1 MAGMRSRSTRTTLR
15 GMVHGATCIRRMQT
29 FDWTQRQRAAT
40 LTTMIRRSRGQVA
53 ARLCVVLLVLL
64 VAPTRRPLE
73 ASLSI
78 TACLALKGP
87 HQAAWVPR
95 NVRIGDARV
104 RASLQALLVRSTLV
118 REMLAFIGRTD
129 DALLTLRGNAGLVQR
144 ERVGGLTTIG
154 RVDDALVI
162 YIDIDLG
169 DGAASVAPALLA
181 HELAHAVEVLALPR
195 VPIRRLG
202 NLLLARQGRHVPWSP
217 AMRFETAFAEAV
229 EKAVSLEIASD
240 APSAPGRLGLLLAR
254 HGLSCAPPGPRAA
267 AR

>member
-1 MAGMRSRSTRTTLR
+1 MM
-15 GMVHGATCIRRMQT
+15 
-29 FDWTQRQRAAT
+29 
-40 LTTMIRRSRGQVA
+40 RRSRDQVA
-53 ARLCVVLLVLL
+53 AGLCVVLLVLL
-64 VAPTRRPLE
+64 VAPTRRPVH
-73 ASLSI
+73 ASVSI
-78 TACLALKGP
+78 TACPAPKAP

-129 DALLTLRGNAGLVQR
+129 DALLTLRGEAGLVRR

-169 DGAASVAPALLA
+169 EGAASVAATLLA

-195 VPIRRLG
+195 VPIRKLG

-217 AMRFETAFAEAV
+217 GMRFETAFAETVA
-229 EKAVSLEIASD
+229 KAVSLEISSD
-240 APSAPGRLGLLLAR
+240 VPSAPGRLGPLLAR
-254 HGLSCAPPGPRAA
+254 HGLSCAPSGPREA